1 MINRLTLDLRGFY
14 APVEA
19 TTVHRTDPHSIPR
32 PTDNAQSR
40 LTLQFTSPDRTALS
54 TTFSE
59 MDAQP
64 YHAKMDMISEVSRTS
79 QSIGAHSSEQEEYEM
94 QRMKGRPYASAV
106 WLQRFYNSY
115 TLHACK
121 IIHTLHTYFIA
132 QSLLH
137 SYNLLHRIDRIDNLA
152 EKKPGCD
159 RIHLFE
165 RKYRKLSF
173 QNNEGGKSCHYC
185 RRLLYVFT

>member
-54 TTFSE
+54 TTLSE

-64 YHAKMDMISEVSRTS
+64 YHAKLDMISEVSRTS
-79 QSIGAHSSEQEEYEM
+79 QSIGAHSSEQEEYEL

-106 WLQRFYNSY
+106 WLRRFYNSY

-152 EKKPGCD
+152 EKKNRLRSD
-159 RIHLFE
+159 TLVWEKVSQAIFSKQR
-165 RKYRKLSF
+165 
-173 QNNEGGKSCHYC
+173 GGKVVP
-185 RRLLYVFT
+185 LL